1 MFSSVPRGYTTQR
14 LHREP
19 NGGDCVP
26 LIQGGDGSGSGA
38 TGAGGGDGD
47 LVLVMQFAVGG
58 DIRSWRRREMA
69 VVLSSRRGVD
79 EEGGERSWGDG
90 GDEGVGSLAA
100 GGDRDEGDSG
110 GEHEHKYGEGYGE
123 GQEPRERTRDRKLR
137 QSRRSQQSRHSSL
150 SETEE
155 REEVCRHTVAV
166 MEKAALGGDMYVAE
180 GAPPEMAPLTEKWA
194 RFYIAEMLLAMEYLH
209 RQR

>member
-1 MFSSVPRGYTTQR
+1 M
-14 LHREP
+14 
-19 NGGDCVP
+19 P
-26 LIQGGDGSGSGA
+26 LIQGGDNSSGA
-38 TGAGGGDGD
+38 QGAGGGDGD

-69 VVLSSRRGVD
+69 IVSASRRGVD
-79 EEGGERSWGDG
+79 EEGGERNWGDG
-90 GDEGVGSLAA
+90 GDEGDEGVGSLAA
-100 GGDRDEGDSG
+100 GGDREEGDSG
-110 GEHEHKYGEGYGE
+110 GEHEHKYREGYGE
-123 GQEPRERTRDRKLR
+123 GQEPKERKRDRKLR
-137 QSRRSQQSRHSSL
+137 QSRQSSL

-155 REEVCRHTVAV
+155 RVEVCTHTVAV

-180 GAPPEMAPLTEKWA
+180 GAPPEMAPLPEKWA

>member
-1 MFSSVPRGYTTQR
+1 MSRG
-14 LHREP
+14 
-19 NGGDCVP
+19 GG
-26 LIQGGDGSGSGA
+26 QGGVKGGWGSDRSG
-38 TGAGGGDGD
+38 
-47 LVLVMQFAVGG
+47 
-58 DIRSWRRREMA
+58 EMA

-90 GDEGVGSLAA
+90 GDEGDEGVGSLAA

-110 GEHEHKYGEGYGE
+110 GGEHEHKYRERHGE
-123 GQEPRERTRDRKLR
+123 GQEPKERTRDRKLR